1 MSVLAIHL
9 AQTKYG
15 TADAIAAITVAGIA
29 RPNVTVKPTRTQP
42 PHIERIEG
50 SWLPGST
57 LAVGVSLA
65 NDLYE
70 QGKGDRNLHIIRV
83 ELDGVD
89 QKIAR
94 DVLGAAVVRL
104 DVKVPATAP
113 AQPAATSTSAS
124 TPSAAEVAALT
135 AKVDAAA
142 TRLAVIEGLLREG
155 MERQLAADA
164 RAAAFYAMVEVVPE
178 VEAAA
183 VAAK

>member
-1 MSVLAIHL
+1 MPVLSL
-9 AQTKYG
+9 FLTQTRYG
-15 TADAIAAITVAGIA
+15 AADAIAAITVAGVA
-29 RPNVTVKPTRTQP
+29 RPNVVVKPTLKEK

-50 SWLPGST
+50 TWLPGST
-57 LAVGVSLA
+57 VAVGVSLA

-70 QGKGDRNLHIIRV
+70 QGKGDRNLHVVRV

-94 DVLGAAVVRL
+94 DVLGAAVVRF
-104 DVKVPATAP
+104 DVKVPAVTAAP
-113 AQPAATSTSAS
+113 TQPS
-124 TPSAAEVAALT
+124 PSAAEIAALT

-142 TRLAVIEGLLREG
+142 ARLAVIEGLLREG

-164 RAAAFYAMVEVVPE
+164 RAAAFYSMVEIVPE

-183 VAAK
+183 AG

>member
-9 AQTKYG
+9 TQTKYG
-15 TADAIAAITVAGIA
+15 AADAIAAITVAGVA
-29 RPNVTVKPTRTQP
+29 RPNVTVKPTRTQA

-50 SWLPGST
+50 TWLPGST
-57 LAVGVSLA
+57 LAVGVSLP
-65 NDLYE
+65 NDLYDP
-70 QGKGDRNLHIIRV
+70 GKGDRNLHIVKV
-83 ELDGVD
+83 ELDGMD

-94 DVLGAAVVRL
+94 DVLGAAVVRF

-113 AQPAATSTSAS
+113 AQPAATSTS

-142 TRLAVIEGLLREG
+142 ARLAVIEGLLREG

>member
-50 SWLPGST
+50 TWLPGST

-70 QGKGDRNLHIIRV
+70 QGKGDRNLHVIRV

-94 DVLGAAVVRL
+94 DVLGAAVVRF
-104 DVKVPATAP
+104 DVKVPATP
-113 AQPAATSTSAS
+113 ATPTQPS
-124 TPSAAEVAALT
+124 PSAAEVAALM
-135 AKVDAAA
+135 AKVDAQAA
-142 TRLAVIEGLLREG
+142 RLAVIEGLLRES
-155 MERQLAADA
+155 MERQRAADA
-164 RAAAFYAMVEVVPE
+164 RAAAFYAMVEIVPE

-183 VAAK
+183 AG